1 MPFAALSHIA
11 AANGQPDRAVRL
23 GATATR
29 LSGAYQTPLIPLV
42 EPFLA
47 QGLDAARRA
56 LDERTYA
63 QAWAEGQA
71 MSLENAIAEALA
83 VDIAPVT
90 AATTPDD
97 HAKSTVFGN
106 LTQTELQV
114 LRQLVRGST
123 TKEIA
128 ADLVVAT
135 STVDR
140 HITHIYNKLGA
151 RNRAEATAM
160 ALKSGL
166 VQTD

>member
-1 MPFAALSHIA
+1 
-11 AANGQPDRAVRL
+11 
-23 GATATR
+23 
-29 LSGAYQTPLIPLV
+29 
-42 EPFLA
+42 
-47 QGLDAARRA
+47 
-56 LDERTYA
+56 
-63 QAWAEGQA
+63 

-90 AATTPDD
+90 TAATPDD